1 MSLRRTDFFE
11 ILKITEDNL
20 LANIKKSGK
29 TYVEKKVIIIE
40 RALLN
45 DKEKYLGTGL
55 DIDFKN
61 LKQNIRKMFGK
72 TPPVEVDI
80 IKRKGDQF
88 NMSVDSVDLNT
99 SSMSYD
105 DNDTEVELDPLFKN
119 SKKELVRQLRLAKN
133 QNSVQETELNFL
145 RPIGNFFKCE
155 QKRGG
160 FSYMPAVDRIAVS
173 LLSEGEL
180 SRGIVRFFEALASEF
195 PVLKTSD
202 CEMKKNIPRKSYI
215 NSLRDVLPNLN
226 SLHLST
232 FLENTTRKK
241 EKLTLSVDQTTI
253 SSNTGIMGMGVSDQ
267 SGNFHLIGLMQT
279 TASKGLEIKEAMK
292 QLLKNTGYHQ
302 QILNMSVA
310 LISDRC
316 AAQIS
321 ANNFFI
327 NDMKDEFNVE
337 INYISC
343 YMHTTSNCEKNFC
356 EAFEKEMPTIKD
368 ALHKGK
374 ILFGARKTMGYQRNS
389 LKNDLDVAV
398 SGSKSTIFVSDKGSR
413 YGVLYENSRNFLNHK
428 EAVLCT
434 LKNSK
439 TSNVNAVELKKLI
452 DDCWPKLSI
461 GFGAICLYWSC
472 VLSPFHSGTSKKMTI
487 RETLELMTVTK
498 EKMDRVRDSESSYEE
513 LYSFRLENELSPE
526 CEKAISISY
535 KFGNRHLKI

>member
-1 MSLRRTDFFE
+1 MWLHRESICNILNLTEEVFLSKIKKHNQLATTERIELIRKELFKNNETESE
-11 ILKITEDNL
+11 IDKRCLNR
-20 LANIKKSGK
+20 NIKRMLSRNPP
-29 TYVEKKVIIIE
+29 EKIFIGQTLQSSDEVNTTTESI
-40 RALLN
+40 
-45 DKEKYLGTGL
+45 DL
-55 DIDFKN
+55 DSS
-61 LKQNIRKMFGK
+61 M
-72 TPPVEVDI
+72 
-80 IKRKGDQF
+80 
-88 NMSVDSVDLNT
+88 MSVVDLNT

-173 LLSEGEL
+173 LLSEGES

-302 QILNMSVA
+302 QILNM
-310 LISDRC
+310 
-316 AAQIS
+316 
-321 ANNFFI
+321 
-327 NDMKDEFNVE
+327 
-337 INYISC
+337 
-343 YMHTTSNCEKNFC
+343 
-356 EAFEKEMPTIKD
+356 
-368 ALHKGK
+368 K
-374 ILFGARKTMGYQRNS
+374 I
-389 LKNDLDVAV
+389 
-398 SGSKSTIFVSDKGSR
+398 IFS
-413 YGVLYENSRNFLNHK
+413 
-428 EAVLCT
+428 
-434 LKNSK
+434 
-439 TSNVNAVELKKLI
+439 
-452 DDCWPKLSI
+452 
-461 GFGAICLYWSC
+461 
-472 VLSPFHSGTSKKMTI
+472 
-487 RETLELMTVTK
+487 
-498 EKMDRVRDSESSYEE
+498 
-513 LYSFRLENELSPE
+513 
-526 CEKAISISY
+526 
-535 KFGNRHLKI
+535 